1 MFYVNK
7 TAIYK
12 FLTLKKKNGEEKR
25 ESALFS
31 SWLAARSGKNW
42 WKWIGFPK
50 VENGEIVP
58 YFLSST
64 FQHYLYVLY
73 SQHTLA

>member
-1 MFYVNK
+1 MLIHKTYYGDHFAIYTNTKSFYYVPEVNIMFYVNK

-31 SWLAARSGKNW
+31 SWLAARSGKN
-42 WKWIGFPK
+42 
-50 VENGEIVP
+50 
-58 YFLSST
+58 
-64 FQHYLYVLY
+64 
-73 SQHTLA
+73 